1 MAVFSF
7 SREPILYPLSLA
19 YLLDLSRRRGSRP
32 VAVCVRGGPHGGVL
46 YFYEFVKKNKKSE
59 YLEVELQGAAVRGKV
74 AGSVCW

>member
-19 YLLDLSRRRGSRP
+19 SLLDLSRRRGFRP

-46 YFYEFVKKNKKSE
+46 YFYEFFKKKKSE